1 MAPKSIRPFLAFLGA
16 RIGVSSIELSVA
28 EEVISDWDESTGAAG
43 SEESITISLPVSA
56 AASKRG
62 VAVRSGAEVF
72 DIGVIGT
79 DLTGEGITSGAG
91 DGK

>member
-1 MAPKSIRPFLAFLGA
+1 
-16 RIGVSSIELSVA
+16 VA
-28 EEVISDWDESTGAAG
+28 EEVMSDWDESTGAAG
-43 SEESITISLPVSA
+43 SEESITMSLPVSA

-62 VAVRSGAEVF
+62 VAVRSGTEVF

-79 DLTGEGITSGAG
+79 DLTGDGITSGAG

>member
-1 MAPKSIRPFLAFLGA
+1 MAPKSIRPFLAFFGA
-16 RIGVSSIELSVA
+16 RIGVSSIELSVT
-28 EEVISDWDESTGAAG
+28 EEVMPDWDESTGAAG
-43 SEESITISLPVSA
+43 SEESITMSLPVST

-62 VAVRSGAEVF
+62 VAVRSGTEVF

-91 DGK
+91 ESR